1 MVTQQLQFFA
11 TTGRGLEAL
20 LVNELRDLGAEQVRE
35 SRGGVQ
41 FAGTLRTAY
50 AACLWSRTA
59 NRILYPLARFP
70 AATPEALYAGVR
82 QIDWREHLH
91 PDGTLAVDFVSSR
104 SSLTH
109 TQYGA
114 QKAKDAVVDQLRET
128 TGSRPSVRLERPDL
142 RLNIYVHRDE
152 AQLALDLSGESLHRR
167 AYRQQGTAAPL
178 KENLAAALLLRADWP
193 AIAARGGSL
202 LDPMCGS
209 GTLPIEAAL
218 IAADIAPGLQ
228 REYYGFLGW
237 LGHVPAIWRQ
247 LLDEAQARRE
257 AGLPRLPRIVG
268 FDADAQA
275 IRAAIANVRQLGLS
289 DKVHFERRALSDVA
303 PTEGEQPGLFI
314 VNPPYGERLGDA
326 EALIPLYGQI
336 GDLLKQRFGGWQA
349 AVFTGNPQL
358 GLRVGLKP
366 RRSYQLFNG
375 PIECR
380 LSLFDIMARATT
392 ESSQEDEGA
401 VMLANRLRKNLR
413 HLQRWVRREGVT
425 NYRLYDAD
433 LPEYAVAV
441 DLYQGDKLW
450 VHVQEYAAPASVDEA
465 SAGRRLR
472 TALRVIPE
480 VLDIP
485 PEQMFF
491 KVRERQRG
499 HAQYERL
506 DRRERYLEVHEDD
519 CRLLVN
525 FTDFLDIGL
534 FLDHR
539 PTRKRIREL
548 ADGKRF
554 LNLFCYTAA
563 ATVHAARG
571 GACRTTSVDMSRTY
585 LDWAAR
591 NLRLN
596 GFRSDRHDLV
606 QADCLAWLN
615 EQSRS
620 GRDRYDLIFLD
631 PPSFSNSKRMQQTF
645 DVQRDHVDLL
655 RKTAALL
662 APDGLLIFSNNLR
675 RFRLDADALAEFQI
689 RDITAETI
697 PMDFSRNPRV
707 HHCFEVRHKMA

>member
-1 MVTQQLQFFA
+1 MSELQFFA
-11 TTGRGLEAL
+11 TTGRGLEPL
-20 LVNELRDLGAEQVRE
+20 LADELRALGAEQVRE
-35 SRGGVQ
+35 SRGGVM
-41 FAGTLRTAY
+41 FAGTLRAAY

-59 NRILYPLARFP
+59 NRILFPLARFA

-82 QIDWREHLH
+82 EIDWAEHLG

-104 SSLTH
+104 SGMTH

-114 QKAKDAVVDQLRET
+114 QKVKDAVVDQFRET

-142 RLNIYVHRDE
+142 RLNVYLHRDE

-167 AYRQQGTAAPL
+167 GYRQEGTAAPL
-178 KENLAAALLLRADWP
+178 KENLAAALLLRAGWP
-193 AIAARGGSL
+193 AIAAAGGSL

-247 LLDEAQARRE
+247 LRDEAQARRE
-257 AGLPRLPRIVG
+257 AGMARMPRITG
-268 FDADAQA
+268 FDADVQA
-275 IRAAIANVRQLGLS
+275 VRAALANVELLGLG
-289 DKVHFERRALSDVA
+289 DKVHIERRVFSDAA
-303 PTEGEQPGLFI
+303 PVDDKPGLFI

-326 EALIPLYGQI
+326 DALIPLYGQI

-349 AVFTGNPQL
+349 AVFTGNPEL

-366 RRSYQLFNG
+366 RKSYQLFNG

-380 LSLFDIMARATT
+380 LSLFDINVRTPAEPDHDA
-392 ESSQEDEGA
+392 GA
-401 VMLANRLRKNLR
+401 DDMLANRLRKNLR
-413 HLQRWVRREGVT
+413 RLRRWAQRENVT

-450 VHVQEYAAPASVDEA
+450 VHVQEYAAPATVDAA

-472 TALRVIPE
+472 TALRAIPD
-480 VLDIP
+480 VLEIP

-506 DRRERYLEVHEDD
+506 DQRDRYTEVSEGD

-525 FTDFLDIGL
+525 FTDYLDTGL

-539 PTRKRIREL
+539 PTRARIGEL
-548 ADGKRF
+548 ARGKHF

-563 ATVHAARG
+563 ATVHAAKG
-571 GACRTTSVDMSRTY
+571 GARRTTSVDMSRTY

-596 GFRSDRHDLV
+596 GFRSDRHDLI
-606 QADCLAWLN
+606 QADCLAWIS
-615 EQSRS
+615 EQSRR
-620 GRDRYDLIFLD
+620 GREQYDLIFLD

-655 RKTAALL
+655 RQTATLL
-662 APDGLLIFSNNLR
+662 APGGLLIFSNNLR
-675 RFRLDADALAEFQI
+675 RFRLDADAMPELDI
-689 RDITAETI
+689 RDITRDTI

-707 HHCFEVRHKMA
+707 HHCFEVRRRAD